1 MRKTWLLIIAMV
13 SMLLAAPVF
22 AADNGLITKKSKYSV
37 NETIDRL
44 EAVLK
49 KKGVTVALRW
59 SHSDKAKAVG
69 IDLRPTVLLV
79 FGNPKLG
86 SNMFTS
92 KQTAGIDFPM
102 KALAWQDEKGQVW
115 YTYNDPAYLA
125 KRHGITNRDAVIA
138 KMTKA
143 LANFAKV
150 ATGD

>member
-1 MRKTWLLIIAMV
+1 MKKIG
-13 SMLLAAPVF
+13 MLLLLMMFVVPVY
-22 AADNGLITKKSKYSV
+22 AGDNGLITKKSNYSV
-37 NETIDRL
+37 KETIDKL

-49 KKGVTVALRW
+49 SKGVTVALRW
-59 SHSDKAKAVG
+59 SHSDKAKGVG
-69 IDLRPTVLLV
+69 IELRPTELLI

-102 KALAWQDEKGQVW
+102 KALAWEDEKGQVW

-125 KRHGITNRDAVIA
+125 KRHGITDRDKVLA

-143 LANFAKV
+143 LANFSKA
-150 ATGD
+150 ATGN